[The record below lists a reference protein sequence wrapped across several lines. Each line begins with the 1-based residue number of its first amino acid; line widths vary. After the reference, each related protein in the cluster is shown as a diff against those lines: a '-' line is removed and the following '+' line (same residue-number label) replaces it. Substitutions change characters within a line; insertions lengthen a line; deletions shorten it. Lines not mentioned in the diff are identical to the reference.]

1 MRIVISNCKPEE
13 ADRIVDTLLAEKLIS
28 SCNILPG
35 VTTKSRWKGELQT
48 MQESILIM
56 RTRAELVWQLESRMM
71 EINSFEMPEVAAL
84 EVQEW
89 NKRYLKWIYDST
101 KPTG

>member
-1 MRIVISNCKPEE
+1 MRIVISNCLPEE

-28 SCNILPG
+28 SCNILPS
-35 VTTKSRWKGELQT
+35 VTTKAHWKGGIQVE
-48 MQESILIM
+48 QEAILIM
-56 RTRAELVWQLESRMM
+56 RTRAELVWQLESRIL
-71 EINSFEMPEVAAL
+71 EINSFEMPEVASV

-89 NKRYLKWIYDST
+89 NKKYLKWIYDST